1 MRWHPPSARWTD
13 SAPLS
18 FSFYVSKCVSLLCF
32 ASYACLFCFQWK
44 YLTEMVWR
52 FEDVLWSTLRPG
64 GSYTRERQGRRGRW
78 PRKSRLWTPPQL
90 QGNLSYSTGIGQSF
104 LILPSNFMEF
114 LVPTCISHAAGV
126 SPTQEDAD
134 TSAWVLEHQFSV
146 QPLAMPRG
154 IEAWTIVQRSCLILH
169 PVGQWIPQK
178 HMLRVSTMRA
188 TFDHYHMEKDSKHS
202 LWFLSCRAFAGSCF

>member
-90 QGNLSYSTGIGQSF
+90 QGNLSYSTGIGKSF
-104 LILPSNFMEF
+104 LILP
-114 LVPTCISHAAGV
+114 
-126 SPTQEDAD
+126 
-134 TSAWVLEHQFSV
+134 
-146 QPLAMPRG
+146 
-154 IEAWTIVQRSCLILH
+154 IVIL
-169 PVGQWIPQK
+169 W
-178 HMLRVSTMRA
+178 
-188 TFDHYHMEKDSKHS
+188 HS
-202 LWFLSCRAFAGSCF
+202 WFLHASVMQLGSHLHKKTLTLQLESWSTSSASSRWLCRAALRREQLYNVHV